1 MGERIVQRDEPYEME
16 PDEDARITA
25 MIDQAEQDI
34 DEMRASGRWAPSED
48 TIPIERPASKARV
61 PKEAKVTMR
70 WPREQLDVVRKAAD
84 LFGMPYQTYVKQA
97 AFRAA
102 LDDLQKLEAATRAP
116 KKGEA
121 A

>member
-1 MGERIVQRDEPYEME
+1 MGKRPIRRGEPYEME
-16 PDEDARITA
+16 PEEDAKVAA
-25 MIDQAEQDI
+25 MIEQAERDI
-34 DEMRASGRWAPSED
+34 EEMRTAGRWGPSEGSV
-48 TIPIERPASKARV
+48 PVEGPAAKARV
-61 PKEAKVTMR
+61 PAEAKVTMR
-70 WPREQLDVVRKAAD
+70 WPREQLDVVRRAAE

-102 LDDLQKLEAATRAP
+102 LDDLQKLGGATGTS

>member
-1 MGERIVQRDEPYEME
+1 M
-16 PDEDARITA
+16 
-25 MIDQAEQDI
+25 
-34 DEMRASGRWAPSED
+34 D
-48 TIPIERPASKARV
+48 TIPIEGPASKARV

-102 LDDLQKLEAATRAP
+102 LDDLQKLEAATGAP